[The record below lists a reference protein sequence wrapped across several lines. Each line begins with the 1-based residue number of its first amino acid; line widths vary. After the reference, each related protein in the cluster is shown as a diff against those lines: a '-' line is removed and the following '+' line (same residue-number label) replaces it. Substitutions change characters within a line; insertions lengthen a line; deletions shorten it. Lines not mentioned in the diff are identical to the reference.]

1 MRPRNFFLFVD
12 GGGASVRFCS
22 MKEITDGIF
31 YCGKLDKQREIFD
44 QLVPLKQGTSYNSYL
59 VRGAQKT
66 ALIDT
71 MYAKFADEYV
81 DDFISSGAKVDYIV
95 SNHAEPDHSGA
106 IPLLLE
112 KFPSAQVFCTDK
124 CAENLA
130 NMLGVSRDKITV
142 VKDGDTL
149 SLGGKTL
156 RFIPAPWVH
165 WPDTMFTLCEEDK
178 ALFTCDFFGAHYT
191 NFDIFADKSADLRE
205 SAKRY
210 YAEIMMPFRNFCA
223 KYLAKVL
230 EMGVNYIL
238 PSHGPVY
245 RGADISFITDLYAQW
260 TSADVARKVVIAY
273 VSMYD
278 NAKIMSEYL
287 AEKLKA
293 ANVEVVCADIM
304 QADEGVIAEELV
316 DAAGLVLGT
325 SMVLSGPHPKTPY
338 VASLA
343 NILKAKI
350 KFYAV
355 IGSFGWGGK
364 LSAAVDAAFTFIKP
378 KKLPDVVAKGRPTAQ
393 DFANLDAL
401 SAEILQNLPE

>member
-1 MRPRNFFLFVD
+1 MFV
-12 GGGASVRFCS
+12 S

-71 MYAKFADEYV
+71 MYAKFAAEYV
-81 DDFISSGAKVDYIV
+81 DDLISSGAKIDYIV

-124 CAENLA
+124 CAENLV

-245 RGADISFITDLYAQW
+245 RGADMSFITDLYAQW

-278 NAKIMSEYL
+278 SAKIMSEYL
-287 AEKLKA
+287 AEKLRA

-364 LSAAVDAAFTFIKP
+364 LSAAVDSAFTFIKL
-378 KKLPDVVAKGRPTAQ
+378 KKLPDVLAKGRPTAE
-393 DFANLDAL
+393 DFASLDAL
-401 SAEILQNLPE
+401 AVEILQNLPQ